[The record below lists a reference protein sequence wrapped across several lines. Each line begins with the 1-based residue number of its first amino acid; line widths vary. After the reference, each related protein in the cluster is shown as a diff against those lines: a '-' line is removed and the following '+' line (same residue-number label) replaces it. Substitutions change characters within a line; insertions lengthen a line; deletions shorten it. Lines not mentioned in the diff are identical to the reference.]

1 MSDESGI
8 CAEVEEES
16 IWSEA
21 SRQGLESNTL
31 SENSRSIGFIQ
42 SDIDECLF
50 YKGSAVFV
58 LYTDDSIL
66 AGPDECELNEIVEE
80 MSRSGLKLTIE
91 GELSDFLECQ
101 D

>member
-1 MSDESGI
+1 LVRSKQAGFGNEHL
-8 CAEVEEES
+8 V
-16 IWSEA
+16 
-21 SRQGLESNTL
+21 RKLK
-31 SENSRSIGFIQ
+31 SIGFIQ

-91 GELSDFLECQ
+91 GELSDFLGVKIEKMNNGSFKMSQ
-101 D
+101 PH